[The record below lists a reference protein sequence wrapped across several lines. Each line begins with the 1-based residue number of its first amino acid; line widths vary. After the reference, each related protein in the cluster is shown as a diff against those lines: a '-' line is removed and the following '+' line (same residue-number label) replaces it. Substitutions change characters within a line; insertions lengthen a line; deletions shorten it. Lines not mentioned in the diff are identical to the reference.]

1 MDSISIIIPVLDPGD
16 TLVKVL
22 DSLTIQSKLPEE
34 VILVDASKGIE
45 VANLVDSYAE
55 ALNIVHKK
63 IDQPSYPGR
72 NRNIGASLAK
82 GTVLAFIDSK
92 TVADK
97 EWLQKSLNKLSSNSY
112 RVIIWIY

>member
-1 MDSISIIIPVLDPGD
+1 MDSISIVIPVLDPGD
-16 TLVKVL
+16 TLVRVL

-45 VANLVDSYAE
+45 VANLIDSYAE
-55 ALNIVHKK
+55 SLNIVHEK

-82 GTVLAFIDSK
+82 GTVLA
-92 TVADK
+92 
-97 EWLQKSLNKLSSNSY
+97 QKL
-112 RVIIWIY
+112 